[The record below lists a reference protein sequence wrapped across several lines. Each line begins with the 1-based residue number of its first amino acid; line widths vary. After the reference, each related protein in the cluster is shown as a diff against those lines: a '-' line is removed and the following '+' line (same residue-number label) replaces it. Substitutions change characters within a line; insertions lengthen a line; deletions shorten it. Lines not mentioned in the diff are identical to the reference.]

1 MSSKS
6 PAPLPEIFFDYG
18 KGNYIIEL
26 QPGRFV
32 RMSGSDIKNQ
42 LLTRGINCNKQDDL
56 GLSEGDRLLAKS
68 QCTKYVDYAGPLAGY
83 KSGFY
88 LMAGNKRV
96 LVTESTNPVA
106 PGKSAKMPFIETFF
120 GQLLDLQEEYF
131 YSWLKLRWQT
141 LRAGVFAPSQLL
153 VLAGPAGCGKT
164 FAQWII
170 TQLLG
175 GRSAKPY
182 AYMTGTTNFN
192 EDLAEAEHLVMGDEE
207 ASYDIR
213 TRKKFAARIK
223 QMCVEPEMWIQGKG
237 KKAIT
242 LETRRTLTHTVNDE
256 GEHLLVIP
264 PLDSD
269 MAGKITLLRCFP
281 ATCLE
286 ADRAQNQK
294 RVFAELPALARHL
307 KDWKMNPRIKDDRF
321 GVKSFHEKSLLEFLT
336 DSAPEQ
342 QLLVIIDDVI
352 FGKANSVEVW
362 QDSAESLKV
371 ELLNSRHAATINR
384 LLDWPAATGT
394 YLARL
399 ANKLPNRFTAKRSNG
414 KNSWLIKKEK

>member
-164 FAQWII
+164 CRRDAHKRPRAGQD
-170 TQLLG
+170 
-175 GRSAKPY
+175 GRGA
-182 AYMTGTTNFN
+182 
-192 EDLAEAEHLVMGDEE
+192 D
-207 ASYDIR
+207 
-213 TRKKFAARIK
+213 
-223 QMCVEPEMWIQGKG
+223 
-237 KKAIT
+237 
-242 LETRRTLTHTVNDE
+242 
-256 GEHLLVIP
+256 GE
-264 PLDSD
+264 S
-269 MAGKITLLRCFP
+269 R
-281 ATCLE
+281 
-286 ADRAQNQK
+286 
-294 RVFAELPALARHL
+294 
-307 KDWKMNPRIKDDRF
+307 
-321 GVKSFHEKSLLEFLT
+321 
-336 DSAPEQ
+336 
-342 QLLVIIDDVI
+342 
-352 FGKANSVEVW
+352 
-362 QDSAESLKV
+362 ES
-371 ELLNSRHAATINR
+371 R
-384 LLDWPAATGT
+384 
-394 YLARL
+394 
-399 ANKLPNRFTAKRSNG
+399 
-414 KNSWLIKKEK
+414 